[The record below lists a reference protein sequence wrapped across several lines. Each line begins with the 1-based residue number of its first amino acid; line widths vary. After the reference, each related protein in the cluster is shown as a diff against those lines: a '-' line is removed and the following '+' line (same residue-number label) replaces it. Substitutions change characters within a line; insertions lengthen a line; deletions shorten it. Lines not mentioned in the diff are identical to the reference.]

1 MSGQLRHRVD
11 ERVGAQANA
20 VAAVP
25 PSAAA
30 VSVWASVRA
39 ALPAWLLARA
49 IVLGGLWYAAATHDG
64 PLVAGPD
71 SDVRALV
78 VWDVVWYRRLGEEG
92 YLAYGPLESRFFP
105 LLPASVGVGQ
115 FLRLPTGPWM
125 LAVCWVAALAFAAA
139 LHRLM
144 LVESG
149 DERAARRAAWLVQL
163 VPGAN
168 ALVLGYTEALAGFL
182 AVAYFLAL
190 RTRSTIGIPVGIL
203 SGLARPTGPLLA
215 LAGAVELLRPGSR
228 GRLGWSARAAVVAAP
243 VLGTAVYLAWAWRA
257 FGDPLTPYRVQA
269 GSDLRR
275 GVVSL
280 SVEFLFR
287 TSPGGYRWQLVLALL
302 IAAVGMLYVCARR
315 LPAAYT
321 VWAAVGMAAAVTAYG
336 LHSLPRYLAAIFPLA
351 MAAAIVLHRRW
362 LWWPALGLCV
372 AGFAW
377 VSYLNLTSTPVP

>member
-1 MSGQLRHRVD
+1 
-11 ERVGAQANA
+11 
-20 VAAVP
+20 
-25 PSAAA
+25 
-30 VSVWASVRA
+30 
-39 ALPAWLLARA
+39 
-49 IVLGGLWYAAATHDG
+49 
-64 PLVAGPD
+64 
-71 SDVRALV
+71 
-78 VWDVVWYRRLGEEG
+78 
-92 YLAYGPLESRFFP
+92 
-105 LLPASVGVGQ
+105 
-115 FLRLPTGPWM
+115 
-125 LAVCWVAALAFAAA
+125 
-139 LHRLM
+139 M

-280 SVEFLFR
+280 SVEFLLR

-321 VWAAVGMAAAVTAYG
+321 VWAAVGVAAAVTAYG
-336 LHSLPRYLAAIFPLA
+336 LHSLPRYLAATFPLV
-351 MAAAIVLHRRW
+351 MAAAIVLRRRW
-362 LWWPALGLCV
+362 LWWAVVVGC
-372 AGFAW
+372 ACGFAW
-377 VSYLNLTSTPVP
+377 VSYLNLTPGPVP

>member
-1 MSGQLRHRVD
+1 MSGRLQHQVEGWR
-11 ERVGAQANA
+11 A
-20 VAAVP
+20 VRADAALAT
-25 PSAAA
+25 PSPSLT
-30 VSVWASVRA
+30 VSIWTSVRA
-39 ALPAWLLARA
+39 ALPAWLVARV
-49 IVLGGLWYAAATHDG
+49 IVLGSLWYALATHDG

-71 SDVRALV
+71 SDVRTLV
-78 VWDVVWYRRLGEEG
+78 VWDVVWYRRLGEDG
-92 YLAYGPLESRFFP
+92 YLPYGPLESRFFP

-144 LVESG
+144 LIETG

-168 ALVLGYTEALAGFL
+168 VLVLGYTEALAGFL

-190 RTRSTIGIPVGIL
+190 RTRSAVGIPVGIL
-203 SGLARPTGPLLA
+203 SGLARPTGPLLS
-215 LAGAVELLRPGSR
+215 LAGAVELLRPGLR
-228 GRLGWSARAAVVAAP
+228 GRLGWPARAAVVVAP

-275 GVVSL
+275 GVASL
-280 SVEFLFR
+280 PFEFLFR

-302 IAAVGMLYVCARR
+302 IAAVGLLYVCARR
-315 LPAAYT
+315 LPPAYT
-321 VWAAVGMAAAVTAYG
+321 AWAVVGVAAAVTAYG

-362 LWWPALGLCV
+362 MWWLALGLCA

-377 VSYLNLTSTPVP
+377 VSSLNLASTPVP